1 MARFHAFGSLKMS
14 VALISIGSNLG
25 NSKENV
31 TVAIKALGKLDDC
44 RMLAFSSF
52 YLTKPW
58 GYKEQ
63 PDFINCACKLET
75 GLDPLSLLHCMQKL
89 EQDFHRVRNL
99 KYGPRTLDLDL
110 IAFDDLVM
118 HTKELTLPHP
128 HLHERAFVLVPL
140 CQIAGDFVISQH
152 NKTVNELC
160 SKLTCEQKNEVK
172 ICD

>member
-1 MARFHAFGSLKMS
+1 MS
-14 VALISIGSNLG
+14 TALISIGSNLG
-25 NSKENV
+25 NSKE
-31 TVAIKALGKLDDC
+31 TVAAAIKALGQIEGC
-44 RMLAFSSF
+44 RMTAFSSL

-63 PDFINCACKLET
+63 PDFINCACKIET
-75 GLDPLSLLHCMQKL
+75 TLAPLSLLHRMQKL

-110 IAFDDLVM
+110 IAFDDVVM

-128 HLHERAFVLVPL
+128 HLHERAFVLIPL
-140 CQIAGDFVISQH
+140 DEIAGDFVISEH
-152 NKTVNELC
+152 NQTVNELC

-172 ICD
+172 ICDR